1 MSVAF
6 GASVQTGDSR
16 AHPSPGSRPRRGPTP
31 PGLHPRPHL
40 VARIAEGFTRASTV
54 VVTAPSGAGK
64 SSLARLVAAERDERT
79 LWVSVSPDS
88 DAEELREVLSGARS
102 APFVVL
108 DDLENVVDDP
118 RLATVLTDFL
128 AEPAAGTD
136 VLALT
141 TRALGPV
148 VGTLVLQG
156 TCDVVGP
163 TELLVG
169 HDEIAALAAA
179 VRPDLTGAEA
189 ARLVEPAHGW
199 IAGAVLLMRVSGPP
213 RPTSPV
219 IVDLVEAAII
229 DTLPLDE
236 QDLLLAGSLLDRLTR
251 QDAVGMLG
259 PRGEAVFGTLRTRVL
274 PMVTRGPG
282 REEYTAPEDA
292 LFFAPLLKDCLHE
305 ILPRRRAGRLPE
317 LRRRFAMHLSLAGRF
332 DAAVAW
338 CVRAGDPRLAV
349 EVLEEGVRRLPDP
362 TPTIP
367 FVEQWVDLIGEP
379 YLLTSDILTAC
390 RIRSLHALRRIDRAV
405 VLIHQLERDGR
416 MDDVVAVDPG
426 IVGVVLWILHS
437 RPGEAEQYVDDTRDG
452 HRADAVRFMIAAT
465 SGTEPA
471 LPPLTTRWH
480 NMAPVVHW
488 GMLWQGRCE
497 EILGAVGTPDAL
509 DNPNVVLAAVWT
521 GRPDIASSAWT
532 DIPVERSSRP
542 HAQFARAALLIAE
555 GGTERAGRMLQ
566 ESAEAARSAGGE
578 NHHEILAAWA
588 VLKSGAPAEAAEAL
602 RPGLIE
608 LEGVERRA
616 ITEWARL
623 VLGLAFLELD
633 RPRDAMDVLSPAV
646 ESMLHARRHL
656 MVAAAGYALAE
667 AHCRLADDASA
678 RAVLDDVRSRVGPL
692 GSSYWA
698 DEALER
704 CHRLRAGVL
713 LNLATAQD
721 ATEHV
726 AASITE
732 RLPHLIELRP
742 FHEPPAIVVDGVE
755 STARRMKVVE
765 LIADLAQHP
774 DGIERSRLQERL
786 FPDVGRSRGGNHFR
800 QIIFRLRELTGVR
813 LERSDNMVTWPA
825 AVRLAAEDDE
835 FERAAVAARDV
846 RDPSPADVVALRA
859 AVDLAPGVYLP
870 GSDLAWV
877 EQRRVYLSVLYEE
890 AVSTLL
896 WWAVEAS
903 DVDMV
908 RHYASRALEINP
920 FSEEIYGLLMQ
931 AEHLGGNRVAAMA
944 VYRRAHSALAELGLE
959 PGPELRR
966 LAQGTATPPP
976 PRGSQVRR

>member
-1 MSVAF
+1 MPADDLGLF
-6 GASVQTGDSR
+6 
-16 AHPSPGSRPRRGPTP
+16 PR
-31 PGLHPRPHL
+31 PGLVGR
-40 VARIAEGFTRASTV
+40 VAEAFIRASTV

-64 SSLARLVAAERDERT
+64 SSLARLVAAERGERS
-79 LWVSVSPDS
+79 LWVSASPDS
-88 DAEELREVLSGARS
+88 GVEELREALDRARS

-108 DDLENVVDDP
+108 DDLENVIDDP
-118 RLATVLTDFL
+118 RLVSVLTDFL
-128 AEPAAGTD
+128 AEPAAGTE
-136 VLALT
+136 VLALS

-156 TCDVVGP
+156 TCEVIDAAD
-163 TELLVG
+163 LLVG
-169 HDEIAALAAA
+169 RHEVVGLAAA
-179 VRPDLTGAEA
+179 VRPGLTEVEA
-189 ARLVEPAHGW
+189 ARMVDRARGW
-199 IAGAVLLMRVSGPP
+199 IAGAVLLMRLAGPAGP
-213 RPTSPV
+213 LSPV
-219 IVDLVEAAII
+219 VVDVVEATIVDA
-229 DTLPLDE
+229 LPLDE

-251 QDAVGMLG
+251 QDAVGLLG
-259 PRGEAVFGTLRTRVL
+259 PRGEAVFGALRTRVL

-292 LFFAPLLKDCLHE
+292 LCFAPLLRDCLHE
-305 ILPRRRAGRLPE
+305 ILPHRRAGRLPE

-332 DAAVAW
+332 DAAVDW

-362 TPTIP
+362 TPAVP
-367 FVEQWVDLIGEP
+367 LVERWVELIGEP
-379 YLLTSDILTAC
+379 YLLASDVLTAC

-437 RPGEAEQYVDDTRDG
+437 RPGEAEHYVDDKRDG

-465 SGTEPA
+465 NGTEPA
-471 LPPLTTRWH
+471 LPPLTTRWQ

-488 GMLWQGRCE
+488 GMLWQGRCA
-497 EILGAVGTPDAL
+497 EILGAVGTPDAD
-509 DNPNVVLAAVWT
+509 DNPNIVLAAAWT
-521 GRPDIASSAWT
+521 GQLELASAAWEA
-532 DIPVERSSRP
+532 IPADRSSRP
-542 HAQFARAALLIAE
+542 HAQFARAALIIAQ
-555 GGTERAGRMLQ
+555 GDTGRAGRMLQ
-566 ESAEAARSAGGE
+566 ESAEAARSTGGE

-588 VLKSGAPAEAAEAL
+588 ALKAGAPAEAVEAL

-616 ITEWARL
+616 ITEWARV

-633 RPRDAMDVLSPAV
+633 RPRDAMDVLAPAV

-667 AHCRLADDASA
+667 AHCRLADEASA
-678 RAVLDDVRSRVGPL
+678 RAVLADVRSRVGAL

-698 DEALER
+698 DVALDR
-704 CHRLRAGVL
+704 CYQLRSGDL
-713 LNLATAQD
+713 LNLATSQEVAEPSGASED
-721 ATEHV
+721 SATSAV
-726 AASITE
+726 STTE
-732 RLPHLIELRP
+732 RLPERVELRP
-742 FHEPPAIVVDGVE
+742 FREPPGIVVDGVE

-765 LIADLAQHP
+765 LIADLAQHS

-786 FPDVGRSRGGNHFR
+786 FPEVARSRGGNHFR

-813 LERSDNMVTWPA
+813 LERSDNMVAWPK
-825 AVRLAAEDDE
+825 AVRLTAEDDA
-835 FERAAVAARDV
+835 FEQAALVARGV
-846 RDPSPADVVALRA
+846 REPTGADIQALRA

-877 EQRRVYLSVLYEE
+877 EQRRVYLSVLHEE

-908 RHYASRALEINP
+908 RQYASRALEINP
-920 FSEEIYGLLMQ
+920 FSEEIYGLLMR

-966 LAQGTATPPP
+966 LAHGAAAPPTPRAT
-976 PRGSQVRR
+976 RARR